1 MTTRAEYAC
10 WIIIIVVNLY
20 TSVRAKSHVEADG
33 CGLAGT
39 IGCRSYHILELD
51 IEFTVLMTIGNL
63 TVGTHVHPARVG
75 ISRNIAQ
82 SLYTIA
88 GRNHTRDTTIHL
100 LHRDTTIRRY
110 VNFIIILTIEWELEA
125 HLDRT
130 RLPII
135 ICKLRSDILLI
146 SQLWSWLILE

>member
-10 WIIIIVVNLY
+10 WIIIIIENLY
-20 TSVRAKSHVEADG
+20 TSIWAKSHVEADSS
-33 CGLAGT
+33 CFATT

-51 IEFTVLMTIGNL
+51 IEFTVLMTISNL
-63 TVGTHVHPARVG
+63 TVGTHVHPARIG

-88 GRNHTRDTTIHL
+88 SRNHTRDTAIHL
-100 LHRDTTIRRY
+100 LHGNTTIRRY
-110 VNFIIILTIEWELEA
+110 VNLIIILTIEWELEA

-135 ICKLRSDILLI
+135 IGKLRSDILLI
-146 SQLWSWLILE
+146 GQLWGWLILE